1 MKNLGFPDKFV
12 GITVKK
18 LETGGISLDLENYIN
33 ETIKVFGMQ
42 NANEADTP
50 LAADTVLEKET
61 NPENLTEDSDYRSII
76 GKLNFASNTCR
87 PDIATATNILAQ
99 FSAKHNK
106 THLTAAKRVLRY
118 LKRTAGDKLIFN
130 KIQDAADIVGYA
142 DANWTNEQDG
152 KSRSGVLFK
161 LYGNTIYWRSNKQ
174 DTISLSSAEAE
185 LVALTDAAKE
195 AKYLDMLLNHEI
207 GIGIQ
212 LPITIHE
219 DNEACIAIANDP
231 KHQHR
236 TKHIRLKHLAI
247 RDWSAEGTIKTASI
261 RSKNMI
267 ADTLTKVLPRCA
279 FSDLKDKMRVI
290 PSQQP
295 TIVEGN

>member
-1 MKNLGFPDKFV
+1 M
-12 GITVKK
+12 
-18 LETGGISLDLENYIN
+18 
-33 ETIKVFGMQ
+33 
-42 NANEADTP
+42 
-50 LAADTVLEKET
+50 
-61 NPENLTEDSDYRSII
+61 
-76 GKLNFASNTCR
+76 
-87 PDIATATNILAQ
+87 
-99 FSAKHNK
+99 
-106 THLTAAKRVLRY
+106 
-118 LKRTAGDKLIFN
+118 
-130 KIQDAADIVGYA
+130 
-142 DANWTNEQDG
+142 
-152 KSRSGVLFK
+152 
-161 LYGNTIYWRSNKQ
+161 
-174 DTISLSSAEAE
+174 
-185 LVALTDAAKE
+185 ALTDAAKE

-247 RDWSAEGTIKTASI
+247 RDWIAEGTIKTASI
-261 RSKNMI
+261 RSKDMI